1 MRTITLSINQFTEWL
16 AQKGMKVKEPFW
28 QVLETNCKK
37 QNSFEH
43 EFLVESADFPGAL
56 HISALFVSIEKLSS
70 AGWQVS
76 GYDALSS
83 KIFITNLIIRFAVN
97 RLPSKRTSLYHTAYL
112 SVPEFTMKID
122 SPNIEDLEL
131 AWKSVKKIA
140 PKISSLAFN
149 VSDYLDL
156 ELAQM
161 RV

>member
-1 MRTITLSINQFTEWL
+1 MRTITLSINRFTEWL
-16 AQKGMKVKEPFW
+16 AKKGMKVKDPFW
-28 QVLETNCKK
+28 RVLETNCAN

-43 EFLVESADFPGAL
+43 EFLVESTDFPGVL
-56 HISALFVSIEKLSS
+56 HISALFVSTEKLIS

-76 GYDALSS
+76 EYDLLSS
-83 KIFITNLIIRFAVN
+83 KIFVTNLVIRFSLN
-97 RLPSKRTSLYHTAYL
+97 RLPSKRTSLYHTTYL

-149 VSDYLDL
+149 VSNYLDF

-161 RV
+161 SV